1 MPMNSEDDQKQ
12 SHRET
17 SADRVGMGRRR
28 FTALAGA
35 LSIPLVGCAEDGGN
49 ATDTDETPTSMST
62 DSPTAT
68 DTRTPTEEPTLTET
82 EEPTPTEE
90 PEPGDSD
97 GRYGTPEDPI
107 ASPVGLETVVSGL
120 DQPIDVVF
128 LPESDLIYLV
138 SRPGTIMVYD
148 GDGIRDEP
156 LLDISDQTLTGGE
169 RGLLGIEPHPE
180 FADNGRL
187 FVRYSGERREG
198 TPTDYSHTFLLAEFQ
213 VDDSQLSAD
222 PDSERT
228 IMEIPEP
235 QDNHNA
241 GDLAFGPDGY
251 LYVPVADGGNEFD
264 IGPGHVEDWY
274 EFNEGGNAQNTEEN
288 LLGGM
293 VRIDVDS
300 DPTRH
305 SRTDADAPAD
315 PPGNGDGYAV
325 PADNPLVDLDGHYDE
340 LYAWGLRNPFR
351 MSFDGDRLFVGQVGE
366 HQWES
371 VFLVEKET
379 NCGWNVREGSHC
391 FDATDDYNTPNSC
404 PTKVPD
410 DVRNGEEISDPV
422 LEYLNARNGQLDTDN
437 HLTGVSVVGGY
448 VYRGSA
454 IPELRERYVFG
465 DLAPGGRLFVG
476 TPPGDGGDGWG
487 MNHVE
492 LTDEAASKLA
502 QITAFG
508 RDDDGEIYVVDG
520 SGSLFRLVSGS

>member
-1 MPMNSEDDQKQ
+1 MDSEDNEAQ
-12 SHRET
+12 SLSEAFT
-17 SADRVGMGRRR
+17 DRVDMNRRR
-28 FTALAGA
+28 FTALAA
-35 LSIPLVGCAEDGGN
+35 TLSFPLAGCTAPGGN
-49 ATDTDETPTSMST
+49 ATDTEETPATTAT
-62 DSPTAT
+62 DGPTET
-68 DTRTPTEEPTLTET
+68 DTRTPTEG

-90 PEPGDSD
+90 PDSGDID

-107 ASPVGLETVVSGL
+107 GSPVGLETVASGL
-120 DQPIDVVF
+120 NRPVAVVF
-128 LPESDLIYLV
+128 PPGSDLTYV
-138 SRPGTIMVYD
+138 VTRPGKIMVYD
-148 GDGIRDEP
+148 GDSVRDEP

-169 RGLLGIEPHPE
+169 RGLLGVEPHPE

-198 TPTDYSHTFLLAEFQ
+198 TPTDYSHTFLLTEFQ
-213 VDDSQLSAD
+213 VDDSGLSAD

-228 IMEIPEP
+228 VMEIPEP

-251 LYVPVADGGNEFD
+251 LYVPVADGGNQFD

-288 LLGGM
+288 LLGGL

-300 DPTRH
+300 DPARH
-305 SRTDADAPAD
+305 PRTDADAPAN

-325 PADNPLVDLDGHYDE
+325 PADNPLVDLAGHYDE

-351 MSFDGDRLFVGQVGE
+351 MSFDGDRLFLGQVGE

-371 VFLVEKET
+371 VFLVEKGT

-391 FDATDDYNTPNSC
+391 FDASDDFNTPDSC
-404 PTKVPD
+404 PRKVPD
-410 DVRNGEEISDPV
+410 DVRHGEAISDPI
-422 LEYLNARNGQLDTDN
+422 LEYLNARNEQLNTNN
-437 HLTGVSVVGGY
+437 HLTGVAVVGGY

-454 IPELRERYVFG
+454 VPELQERYVFG
-465 DLAPGGRLFVG
+465 DLAPGGKLFVG

-492 LTDEAASKLA
+492 LTDDGASKLSR
-502 QITAFG
+502 ISAFG
-508 RDDDGEIYVVDG
+508 RDGDGEMYVVDG
-520 SGSLFRLVSGS
+520 SGSLLRIVSGS